1 MADKPLSYTGLNLPA
16 TQMTSLLNWE
26 ELKVRPAIKDKLEKI
41 KEILPPRL
49 KEEDNIGVDES
60 LAAKY
65 RILFIGPAGSG
76 KKAAATLLAK
86 ELNRELY
93 KIDLAQVDSKYIGE
107 TEKNLDTL
115 FKKAEEQ
122 GWILFFDESDEL
134 FGKRTEVKDS
144 HDRYANQEV
153 TALLERIEKF
163 DGIAILASNMQGA
176 NIEDPY
182 ITRFNA
188 FVDFTVKENDN

>member
-41 KEILPPRL
+41 KETLSPRM
-49 KEEDNIGVDES
+49 KVADSRGVEA

-65 RILFIGPAGSG
+65 RVLFIGPSGSG

-93 KIDLAQVDSKYIGE
+93 KIDLAEVGSKYIGE

-115 FKKAEEQ
+115 FKTAEEQ

-153 TALLERIEKF
+153 SALLERIEKF
-163 DGIAILASNMQGA
+163 DGMAILASNMQGD
-176 NIEDPY
+176 NTKDSY

-188 FVDFTVKENDN
+188 VVDFSVKENDD

>member
-1 MADKPLSYTGLNLPA
+1 MADNPLSNTGLNLPA

-41 KEILPPRL
+41 KETLSPRM
-49 KEEDNIGVDES
+49 KVEDNAGVEA

-65 RILFIGPAGSG
+65 RVLFIGPSGSG

-93 KIDLAQVDSKYIGE
+93 KIDLAQVDSQYIGE
-107 TEKNLDTL
+107 TEKNLNAL
-115 FKKAEEQ
+115 FKKAEDE
-122 GWILFFDESDEL
+122 GWILFIDESDEL
-134 FGKRTEVKDS
+134 LGKRTEVEDS

-153 TALLERIEKF
+153 SALLERIEKF
-163 DGIAILASNMQGA
+163 DGIAILASNMKGD

-188 FVDFTVKENDN
+188 FVDFTVKENDT